1 MRIALDYFPEPL
13 AFENQT
19 AIVLA
24 LENKTVFRRVI
35 NAFLEDCADEV
46 LTFSQEWKPFAFSK
60 QGLYI
65 ANLLQPDADA
75 KKLMNHVASAM
86 EQILNTELAEP
97 LALVHQDLLQ
107 LGDALT
113 ARFDYDVAC
122 QDDLEAAAVVKLL
135 QFRLRREESTAAERL
150 ARFLILTSRYLKVRI
165 FAISNLYLYF
175 ESEEVSRLLHTLSL
189 HQIRILDLEC
199 QAPACIDVR
208 AKLYVL
214 DRDLCTLDNSVS
226 P

>member
-19 AIVLA
+19 AVVLA
-24 LENKTVFRRVI
+24 LENKTVFRRVV

-65 ANLLQPDADA
+65 ANLLQPDADT

-86 EQILNTELAEP
+86 EQTLNTDLAEP
-97 LALVHQDLLQ
+97 LALVRQDLLQ

-113 ARFDYDVAC
+113 ARFDYDVVY
-122 QDDLEAAAVVKLL
+122 QDDLEAAEAFAVPFAAGRKYSSRAPGAIFDFNFPVFEGAHFCYI
-135 QFRLRREESTAAERL
+135 QFV
-150 ARFLILTSRYLKVRI
+150 FI
-165 FAISNLYLYF
+165 F
-175 ESEEVSRLLHTLSL
+175 
-189 HQIRILDLEC
+189 
-199 QAPACIDVR
+199 
-208 AKLYVL
+208 
-214 DRDLCTLDNSVS
+214 
-226 P
+226 

>member
-19 AIVLA
+19 AVVLA
-24 LENKTVFRRVI
+24 LENKTVFRRVV

-65 ANLLQPDADA
+65 ANLLQPDADT

-86 EQILNTELAEP
+86 EQTLNTDLAEP
-97 LALVHQDLLQ
+97 LALVRQDLLQ

-113 ARFDYDVAC
+113 ARFDYDVAY

-150 ARFLILTSRYLKVRI
+150 ARFLILTSRYL
-165 FAISNLYLYF
+165 

-199 QAPACIDVR
+199 QAPACVDVR

>member
-1 MRIALDYFPEPL
+1 MDYFPEPL

-19 AIVLA
+19 AVVLA
-24 LENKTVFRRVI
+24 LENKTVFRRVV

-65 ANLLQPDADA
+65 ANLLQPDADT

-86 EQILNTELAEP
+86 EQTLNTDLAEP
-97 LALVHQDLLQ
+97 LALVRQDLLQ

-113 ARFDYDVAC
+113 ARFDYDVAY

-199 QAPACIDVR
+199 
-208 AKLYVL
+208 
-214 DRDLCTLDNSVS
+214 
-226 P
+226 

>member
-1 MRIALDYFPEPL
+1 M
-13 AFENQT
+13 
-19 AIVLA
+19 
-24 LENKTVFRRVI
+24 
-35 NAFLEDCADEV
+35 
-46 LTFSQEWKPFAFSK
+46 
-60 QGLYI
+60 
-65 ANLLQPDADA
+65 
-75 KKLMNHVASAM
+75 
-86 EQILNTELAEP
+86 
-97 LALVHQDLLQ
+97 
-107 LGDALT
+107 
-113 ARFDYDVAC
+113 
-122 QDDLEAAAVVKLL
+122 KLL

-175 ESEEVSRLLHTLSL
+175 ESEEVSQLLHTLSL

-199 QAPACIDVR
+199 QAPVCVDVR

>member
-1 MRIALDYFPEPL
+1 MRIALDYFAEPM
-13 AFENQT
+13 AFDQQT
-19 AIVLA
+19 AVVLA
-24 LENKTVFRRVI
+24 LENKTVFRRVV
-35 NAFLEDCADEV
+35 NAFLEDRADEV
-46 LTFSQEWKPFAFSK
+46 LTFSQNWKPFAFAK

-65 ANLLQPDADA
+65 ADPLQPDADT
-75 KKLMNHVASAM
+75 KKLMNHVTSAM
-86 EQILNTELAEP
+86 EQTLNTELAEQ
-97 LALVHQDLLQ
+97 LVLVRQDLLQ

-113 ARFDYDVAC
+113 ARFDYDVAY

-199 QAPACIDVR
+199 QAPGCIDER
-208 AKLYVL
+208 TKLYVL
-214 DRDLCTLDNSVS
+214 DRDLCTLDNSPS
-226 P
+226 S

>member
-1 MRIALDYFPEPL
+1 MIP
-13 AFENQT
+13 
-19 AIVLA
+19 
-24 LENKTVFRRVI
+24 
-35 NAFLEDCADEV
+35 
-46 LTFSQEWKPFAFSK
+46 FSIFNK

-65 ANLLQPDADA
+65 ANLLQPDADT

-86 EQILNTELAEP
+86 EQTLNTDLAEP
-97 LALVHQDLLQ
+97 LALVRQDLLQ

-113 ARFDYDVAC
+113 ARFDYDVAY

-199 QAPACIDVR
+199 QAPACVDVR

>member
-19 AIVLA
+19 AIVLT
-24 LENKTVFRRVI
+24 LENKTVFRRVV

-86 EQILNTELAEP
+86 EQTLNTELAEP
-97 LALVHQDLLQ
+97 LAHVRQDLLQ

-113 ARFDYDVAC
+113 ARFDYDVAY
-122 QDDLEAAAVVKLL
+122 QDDLESAAVVKLL
-135 QFRLRREESTAAERL
+135 QFRAAGRKYSGR
-150 ARFLILTSRYLKVRI
+150 APGAI
-165 FAISNLYLYF
+165 FDFNFSVFTGAYF
-175 ESEEVSRLLHTLSL
+175 CYIQFVF
-189 HQIRILDLEC
+189 IF
-199 QAPACIDVR
+199 
-208 AKLYVL
+208 
-214 DRDLCTLDNSVS
+214 
-226 P
+226 

>member
-1 MRIALDYFPEPL
+1 MDYFSEPL
-13 AFENQT
+13 AFGNQT
-19 AIVLA
+19 AVVLA

-46 LTFSQEWKPFAFSK
+46 LTFSQAWKPFAFSK

-65 ANLLQPDADA
+65 ADLLQPDADT

-86 EQILNTELAEP
+86 EQALNTELAEL
-97 LALVHQDLLQ
+97 LALVRRDLLQ

-113 ARFDYDVAC
+113 ARFDYDVVY

-150 ARFLILTSRYLKVRI
+150 ARFLILTSRYLRVRI

-175 ESEEVSRLLHTLSL
+175 EPEEVSRLLHTLSL
-189 HQIRILDLEC
+189 H
-199 QAPACIDVR
+199 
-208 AKLYVL
+208 
-214 DRDLCTLDNSVS
+214 
-226 P
+226 

>member
-1 MRIALDYFPEPL
+1 M
-13 AFENQT
+13 
-19 AIVLA
+19 
-24 LENKTVFRRVI
+24 
-35 NAFLEDCADEV
+35 
-46 LTFSQEWKPFAFSK
+46 TFSQEWKPFAFSK

-86 EQILNTELAEP
+86 EQTLNTELAES
-97 LALVHQDLLQ
+97 LALVRQDLLQ

-113 ARFDYDVAC
+113 ARFDYDVAY

-175 ESEEVSRLLHTLSL
+175 ESEEVSQLLHTLSL

-199 QAPACIDVR
+199 QAPVCVDVR

-214 DRDLCTLDNSVS
+214 DRDLCTLDNFVS

>member
-19 AIVLA
+19 AIVLT
-24 LENKTVFRRVI
+24 LENKTVFRRVV

-86 EQILNTELAEP
+86 EQTLNTELAEP
-97 LALVHQDLLQ
+97 LALVRQDLLK

-113 ARFDYDVAC
+113 ARFDYDVAY

-150 ARFLILTSRYLKVRI
+150 ARFLILTSRYLRVRI

-175 ESEEVSRLLHTLSL
+175 ESEEVSQLLHTLSL

-199 QAPACIDVR
+199 QAPACVDVR
-208 AKLYVL
+208 PKLYVL

>member
-19 AIVLA
+19 AIVLT
-24 LENKTVFRRVI
+24 LENKTVFRRVV

-46 LTFSQEWKPFAFSK
+46 LTFSQKWKPFAFSK

-86 EQILNTELAEP
+86 EQTLNTELAEP
-97 LALVHQDLLQ
+97 LALVRQDLLQ

-113 ARFDYDVAC
+113 ARFDYDVAY

-175 ESEEVSRLLHTLSL
+175 ESEEVSRLLHTS
-189 HQIRILDLEC
+189 
-199 QAPACIDVR
+199 
-208 AKLYVL
+208 
-214 DRDLCTLDNSVS
+214 
-226 P
+226 

>member
-1 MRIALDYFPEPL
+1 MRIALDYFSEPL

-19 AIVLA
+19 AVVLA

-86 EQILNTELAEP
+86 EQTLNTELAEP
-97 LALVHQDLLQ
+97 LALVRQDLLQ

-113 ARFDYDVAC
+113 ARFDYDVAY

-199 QAPACIDVR
+199 KAPACVDVR

-214 DRDLCTLDNSVS
+214 DRDLCTLDNYVS

>member
-19 AIVLA
+19 AIVLT
-24 LENKTVFRRVI
+24 LENKTVFRRVV

-86 EQILNTELAEP
+86 EQTLNTELAES
-97 LALVHQDLLQ
+97 LALVRQDLLQ

-113 ARFDYDVAC
+113 ARFDYDVAY

-175 ESEEVSRLLHTLSL
+175 ESEEVSQLLHTLSL

-199 QAPACIDVR
+199 QAPGVR
-208 AKLYVL
+208 RCA
-214 DRDLCTLDNSVS
+214 RQTLCAGSGFVH

>member
-1 MRIALDYFPEPL
+1 MRIALDYFPAPL
-13 AFENQT
+13 DFENQT
-19 AIVLA
+19 AIVLT
-24 LENKTVFRRVI
+24 LENKTVFRRLV

-86 EQILNTELAEP
+86 EQTLNTELAEP
-97 LALVHQDLLQ
+97 LALVRQDLLQ

-113 ARFDYDVAC
+113 ARFDYDVAY
-122 QDDLEAAAVVKLL
+122 QDDLEAAAVVKFL

-199 QAPACIDVR
+199 QAPV
-208 AKLYVL
+208 
-214 DRDLCTLDNSVS
+214 
-226 P
+226 